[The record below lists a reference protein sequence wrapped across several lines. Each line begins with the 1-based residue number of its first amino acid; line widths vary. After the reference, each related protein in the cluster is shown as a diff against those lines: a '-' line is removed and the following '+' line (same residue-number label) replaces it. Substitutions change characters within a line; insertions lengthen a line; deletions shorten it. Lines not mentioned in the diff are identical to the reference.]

1 MAIMLVKTL
10 TRKIT
15 SDARAIRRKL
25 KKGKTVPYTVELHWE
40 PGEVLITLLMDDAQ
54 VKTAVDEAL
63 TQALSPTKGFKATN
77 VGYGDNLIWFT
88 IEPSP

>member
-1 MAIMLVKTL
+1 MATMLVETL

-25 KKGKTVPYTVELHWE
+25 KKGKSVSYIVELQWE
-40 PGEVLITLLMDDAQ
+40 PGEVLITLLMDKCQ
-54 VKTAVDEAL
+54 VETAVNEAL
-63 TQALSPTKGFKATN
+63 IQALSPTKCFKAN
-77 VGYGDNLIWFT
+77 NIGYGDNLIWFT

>member
-1 MAIMLVKTL
+1 
-10 TRKIT
+10 
-15 SDARAIRRKL
+15 
-25 KKGKTVPYTVELHWE
+25 
-40 PGEVLITLLMDDAQ
+40 MDDAQ

>member
-1 MAIMLVKTL
+1 MATMLVETL

-15 SDARAIRRKL
+15 SDARSIRRKL

-40 PGEVLITLLMDDAQ
+40 PGEVLITLLMDNAQ
-54 VKTAVDEAL
+54 VKTAVEEAL